1 MLMDEIKKS
10 NKILMDEIKNK
21 KITDS
26 NM

>member
-1 MLMDEIKKS
+1 MLIDEIKKS